1 MAADAQ
7 KVLLANKW
15 EDGKDPT
22 GYWMSEKLDGVRGYW
37 TGSSFYSR
45 QGNLFPA
52 PKWFTKDLPKE
63 PLDGELWC
71 GRGLFQKTLSIVK
84 CQKTS
89 VVDDWKYV
97 TYLVFDAPKHGGKYE
112 ERVAWLNKTIK
123 KDKETTYAAVVG
135 IQKCEGTKHLKTTLQ
150 AVLKK
155 GGEGIMLRQP
165 GSLYENARSD
175 TLLKVKYFHDE
186 EARVTAVLK
195 GSGRCQ
201 EMMGKLACEL
211 PNGITFKVGTG
222 FTDAMRKKPPKVG
235 SIITFKYQ
243 ECSETGTPRFPVF
256 LNARPDLTWADVIA
270 NAKTKPPWSQMKQ
283 VKPDYKKQHSIIF
296 STIPSRDDSGAKI
309 VTTDDEDSEDEES
322 RKTIKGKTKEPC
334 KYGKT
339 CFRRSHSHLAH
350 FTHPGQDDTKTAT
363 AEKEG
368 KEAKPVKGKKKDSKT
383 PKKDASD
390 DEEGSTASADAKPKK
405 PIKKTPCKFG
415 SKCYR
420 KSAFHLE
427 QFSHDPKDDPKDT
440 VEISKEDLA
449 QMKRGVSMNKVN
461 MNDYFDLGLSE
472 DELGDWGL
480 SDDEEKPSKKQKGA
494 KGKTPN
500 PKKEEEEEEKKV
512 AAAAPPPAKRAKSDK
527 GKKAAKADA
536 DTMVVTKKE
545 WESMKQTIEMLT
557 KSIMLPTVRAEPS
570 LPPKPDLKRTRSNSR
585 SSLLD
590 K

>member
-15 EDGKDPT
+15 DDSKDPT

-45 QGNLFPA
+45 QGNSFPA

-71 GRGLFQKTLSIVK
+71 GRALFQKTLSIVK
-84 CQKTS
+84 GQKTS
-89 VVDDWKYV
+89 TVDDWKYV

-112 ERVAWLNKTIK
+112 DRVAWLNKTIK

-135 IQKCEGTKHLKTTLQ
+135 IQKCEGAKHLKTTLQ

-165 GSLYENARSD
+165 GSLYENCRSD

-201 EMMGKLACEL
+201 DMMGKLACEL
-211 PNGITFKVGTG
+211 PNGVTFKVGTG

-235 SIITFKYQ
+235 SIITFKFQ
-243 ECSETGTPRFPVF
+243 ECSDTGTPRFPVF

-283 VKPDYKKQHSIIF
+283 IKPDYKRQHSIIF
-296 STIPSRDDSGAKI
+296 STIPSRDNLGAKI
-309 VTTDDEDSEDEES
+309 VTTDDEDSDEEAS
-322 RKTIKGKTKEPC
+322 KMTTKKKKEPC

-339 CFRRSHSHLAH
+339 CFRKSHSHLAH
-350 FTHPGQDDTKTAT
+350 FTHPEQEETKTT
-363 AEKEG
+363 ETKKEDKPKKG
-368 KEAKPVKGKKKDSKT
+368 AAVKDEEEDAKPEAKPDK
-383 PKKDASD
+383 A
-390 DEEGSTASADAKPKK
+390 KK
-405 PIKKTPCKFG
+405 PAKKIPCKFG

-427 QFSHDPKDDPKDT
+427 KFSHDPKDDTKESDT
-440 VEISKEDLA
+440 ISKEDLA

-480 SDDEEKPSKKQKGA
+480 SDDEKPAKRLKGEKGV
-494 KGKTPN
+494 
-500 PKKEEEEEEKKV
+500 KV
-512 AAAAPPPAKRAKSDK
+512 EPVKVEPVPEPRAAPPSAKKLKSEK
-527 GKKAAKADA
+527 TQKAPKAAPDSV
-536 DTMVVTKKE
+536 MVSKKE
-545 WESMKQTIEMLT
+545 WESMKQQLEML
-557 KSIMLPTVRAEPS
+557 KNSLLSSTVAAAPS
-570 LPPKPDLKRTRSNSR
+570 LPPRPELKRTRSG
-585 SSLLD
+585 SSNLCLI
-590 K
+590 